1 MDIALRG
8 TFDLIGGARKWLA
21 DHSMGILGFVVTS
34 AFVPTMLSPTYL
46 TRWAA
51 IAVGVPLLATLD
63 PRAVRGSVLWA
74 IALLLAAAAMATT
87 WASPDP
93 MGGYLELMFVVMLC
107 VTLIAGANLK
117 TLDDVMHGVGAG
129 LVLSSFIAL
138 FQISTPSD
146 MGRDGM
152 FGAAPTGLFGNSE
165 VFAEFSALVFVWA
178 IARPRPLIAAACLI
192 PLMMCNSRIALFV
205 AAVGALYAYR
215 PASNIKTA
223 AIAAGLIAAG
233 VAAIFILGQGKLGSA
248 DHRLVLWLTTIAS
261 WTQFGHGLGWFQ
273 ASYPQEEFAHSDA
286 LQAIAELG
294 IMGLALLTVPIVA
307 FTGNR
312 GTNAERALFFAVCVE
327 ALVSFPLHVPASGF
341 VAAIVAGY
349 LVSRRPV
356 VRMGF
361 DLVGPDDGARI
372 RRGQASYGRIT
383 GDGEGS
389 LHPIPVRSVPVSSP
403 EVCGAQDRLHPAAW
417 PRGEL

>member
-1 MDIALRG
+1 MQGPATSIPRQTRHGTETNKTMDIALRG

-46 TRWAA
+46 TSW
-51 IAVGVPLLATLD
+51 
-63 PRAVRGSVLWA
+63 
-74 IALLLAAAAMATT
+74 AAMATT

-233 VAAIFILGQGKLGSA
+233 VAAIFILGQGKLGS
-248 DHRLVLWLTTIAS
+248 
-261 WTQFGHGLGWFQ
+261 
-273 ASYPQEEFAHSDA
+273 
-286 LQAIAELG
+286 
-294 IMGLALLTVPIVA
+294 
-307 FTGNR
+307 
-312 GTNAERALFFAVCVE
+312 
-327 ALVSFPLHVPASGF
+327 
-341 VAAIVAGY
+341 
-349 LVSRRPV
+349 
-356 VRMGF
+356 
-361 DLVGPDDGARI
+361 
-372 RRGQASYGRIT
+372 
-383 GDGEGS
+383 
-389 LHPIPVRSVPVSSP
+389 
-403 EVCGAQDRLHPAAW
+403 
-417 PRGEL
+417 